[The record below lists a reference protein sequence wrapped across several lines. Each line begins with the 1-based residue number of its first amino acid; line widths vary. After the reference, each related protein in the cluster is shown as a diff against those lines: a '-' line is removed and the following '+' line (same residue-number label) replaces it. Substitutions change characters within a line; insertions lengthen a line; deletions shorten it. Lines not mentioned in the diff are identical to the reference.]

1 MDLVDAKNTLA
12 DHIAVNTVKNNI
24 VTKISSIPNYI
35 SLKYDLE
42 LIKYIS
48 NLIENMIPKNTKKT
62 LDKPSTIIDIMSTLF
77 SLNDQ
82 DKSILSQSITFLMN
96 NKHIK
101 TSSTIKTV
109 RRSVGGWITKKLL

>member
-1 MDLVDAKNTLA
+1 MDLVNPKNSLA
-12 DHIAVNTVKNNI
+12 DHISVNTVKNNI

-48 NLIENMIPKNTKKT
+48 NLIENMIPNKTKKT
-62 LDKPSTIIDIMSTLF
+62 LDKPSTIIDIMSSLF
-77 SLNDQ
+77 SLSDQ

-96 NKHIK
+96 NKHVK
-101 TSSTIKTV
+101 TSSMMKIVTT
-109 RRSVGGWITKKLL
+109 SVGGWIKKKIL